1 MAKRKTFEDNVDRL
15 NDILEHLSAPDV
27 SMSETI
33 KLYKEGLDLI
43 VTCSN
48 ALNKFE
54 QEVTELKIKAEENL
68 QG

>member
-15 NDILEHLSAPDV
+15 NDILENLSAPDV